1 VPDVNNE
8 TQARKPRL
16 VLATSGFVNTV
27 GTGLFLAV
35 SLVYFTEHVGLG
47 ADQVGA
53 ALTLAGGI
61 ALLANVPA
69 ARLAMRL
76 GTRNALVMVNV
87 AQMLV
92 VAAFVF
98 VNSLP
103 AYCIIAI
110 ADLALAN
117 ASSAIRTG
125 LIAEVSADPDRV
137 LTRAWLRSASN
148 VGLTAG
154 TTLAIVCLAAGS
166 SFAIRLGILADAA
179 TYLISGAL
187 VLLLPNIRT
196 PAEIAKRKFVVM
208 RDRWYMTLVGTTSVV
223 YMSEAILTVGIPIW
237 IVRLQ
242 DVPVTMVGVLMTL
255 NTLGC
260 ALLQP
265 RVASKVKTADQA
277 KIAARLAGAALLVA
291 CCFIGLTSGLGPVTA
306 ELLLAGGAL
315 AHLSGELLS
324 SAASWSYFYELA
336 AEDRQVEYQA
346 ASSMSYG
353 LATTLAP
360 IMVTGLVI
368 GNGQA
373 GWMGAGILFLLA
385 SCALPII
392 AANKRREL
400 VAMSQVVA

>member
-1 VPDVNNE
+1 
-8 TQARKPRL
+8 
-16 VLATSGFVNTV
+16 
-27 GTGLFLAV
+27 
-35 SLVYFTEHVGLG
+35 
-47 ADQVGA
+47 
-53 ALTLAGGI
+53 
-61 ALLANVPA
+61 
-69 ARLAMRL
+69 
-76 GTRNALVMVNV
+76 
-87 AQMLV
+87 
-92 VAAFVF
+92 
-98 VNSLP
+98 
-103 AYCIIAI
+103 
-110 ADLALAN
+110 
-117 ASSAIRTG
+117 
-125 LIAEVSADPDRV
+125 
-137 LTRAWLRSASN
+137 
-148 VGLTAG
+148 
-154 TTLAIVCLAAGS
+154 
-166 SFAIRLGILADAA
+166 
-179 TYLISGAL
+179 
-187 VLLLPNIRT
+187 
-196 PAEIAKRKFVVM
+196 M